1 MSRLTLE
8 MIAVNDREMAQSDT
22 LYKIPRL
29 ERRRVTDSEEAG
41 LTAFIRNTTSLLNK
55 VSYW

>member
-1 MSRLTLE
+1 MSGLTLE

-22 LYKIPRL
+22 LHKIPRL
-29 ERRRVTDSEEAG
+29 ERCRVTDSEEAG